1 MPSNWWTSDISQLT
15 CPAADSSIRSTLD
28 PIRSVRA
35 AIVRMA
41 STRASPDADGV
52 AVTGPLAPP
61 SVTPAMAEEEEAA
74 KAVEEGEVDVEAE
87 AEVVVRH
94 LVVLV
99 ADRGP
104 VVPAR
109 IPRAINFRTERTAA
123 WCAPVDLAAVANP
136 VAHPATP
143 AAEHVRLVDS
153 GLHCLRL
160 IGFLSYFFLFFFW
173 AKLIVKQEQL
183 WLALWVYY
191 YGLGLKITRCFT
203 LQSLA
208 KIPCN
213 GMPTHDC
220 LLVMENKVVARDKCM
235 YIPYIKRGHC
245 GCGNPGQN
253 PVWRGV
259 GRREVERRSAPL
271 NAITA

>member
-1 MPSNWWTSDISQLT
+1 MPSNWWTSDISQRS

-160 IGFLSYFFLFFFW
+160 IGFLSYFFLFF
-173 AKLIVKQEQL
+173 EQN
-183 WLALWVYY
+183 WL
-191 YGLGLKITRCFT
+191 
-203 LQSLA
+203 
-208 KIPCN
+208 
-213 GMPTHDC
+213 
-220 LLVMENKVVARDKCM
+220 
-235 YIPYIKRGHC
+235 
-245 GCGNPGQN
+245 
-253 PVWRGV
+253 
-259 GRREVERRSAPL
+259 
-271 NAITA
+271 

>member
-1 MPSNWWTSDISQLT
+1 M
-15 CPAADSSIRSTLD
+15 
-28 PIRSVRA
+28 RA

-61 SVTPAMAEEEEAA
+61 SVTPAMAEEEAV

-123 WCAPVDLAAVANP
+123 
-136 VAHPATP
+136 
-143 AAEHVRLVDS
+143 
-153 GLHCLRL
+153 
-160 IGFLSYFFLFFFW
+160 
-173 AKLIVKQEQL
+173 
-183 WLALWVYY
+183 
-191 YGLGLKITRCFT
+191 
-203 LQSLA
+203 
-208 KIPCN
+208 
-213 GMPTHDC
+213 
-220 LLVMENKVVARDKCM
+220 
-235 YIPYIKRGHC
+235 
-245 GCGNPGQN
+245 
-253 PVWRGV
+253 
-259 GRREVERRSAPL
+259 
-271 NAITA
+271 